1 MLEILFLIW
10 FCRKLASMARDKER
24 SGGWG
29 ALGAL
34 FWVGGEI
41 GGAVVGVKNG
51 SEGMGLYG
59 YALLGALLG
68 ALLAYVVVATLSRRP
83 PADFPTARV
92 V

>member
-10 FCRKLASMARDKER
+10 FTKHLAGVARNKHR

-29 ALGAL
+29 ALGPIG
-34 FWVGGEI
+34 WVGGEI
-41 GGAVVGVKNG
+41 GGAILGASNG

-59 YALLGALLG
+59 WAILGG
-68 ALLAYVVVATLSRRP
+68 ASGAVLAFATVSFLSTLP
-83 PADFPTARV
+83 PPGFPTARV